1 MINEEAVR
9 KLKNTIYSRQRTV
22 LLEHC
27 AVGSFHNIFDAVVDE
42 DPRIIV
48 FIELEKLQCN
58 YSKKSRLSINEDYTV
73 SIEYN
78 PRFMK
83 IDEIILYDGRKTAL
97 QLLDNRM
104 KDEIY
109 IVGKNMDLLLNGI
122 DDVYIRY
129 LDSVEG
135 FNQIYWEAMAYR
147 EYTILDVHIQFSV
160 EQAQLQVIQKKTE
173 YEIRRIVSEMRG
185 ITRIPV
191 FLKVFL
197 AFSYVS
203 QNCLFNKS
211 AQQEKLEVGQKS
223 NFPNASIA
231 FGVIKDHSASSSGI
245 AWMLK
250 HLLDEM
256 RIENIIVSG
265 KIEDLFLHSDNYYWN
280 MVKLDGLYYHID
292 ASWNIDMDGIFVGGF
307 MKDDGFMSYTH
318 LWYDHYPNAKGSR
331 FDYDYVEDYLVEN
344 GEDLLDMGIPDYLLF
359 PEPVND
365 F

>member
-1 MINEEAVR
+1 MVNEAAVR
-9 KLKNTIYSRQRTV
+9 KLKDSIYSRQRTV
-22 LLEHC
+22 SLEHC
-27 AVGSFHNIFDAVVDE
+27 AVGSFDNIFDAVVDE
-42 DPRIIV
+42 DPRIIIFV
-48 FIELEKLQCN
+48 ELEKLQCK
-58 YSKKSRLSINEDYTV
+58 YSKKSMLSINEDYTV

-78 PRFMK
+78 PKFMK
-83 IDEIILYDGRKTAL
+83 IDEIILYDGRKTAI
-97 QLLDNRM
+97 QLLDDRI

-109 IVGKNMDLLLNGI
+109 IVGKNMDSLLNGM
-122 DDVYIRY
+122 DEVYSRY

-135 FNQIYWEAMAYR
+135 FDQIYWETMTYR
-147 EYTILDVHIQFSV
+147 EYTILDVHVQFFV
-160 EQAQLQVIQKKTE
+160 EQMPLQGILKKTE
-173 YEIRRIVSEMRG
+173 YEIKRIISEMRS

-203 QNCLFNKS
+203 QSCSFNKS
-211 AQQEKLEVGQKS
+211 AQQEKLGAGQRS

-231 FGVIKDHSASSSGI
+231 YGVINDHSASSLGI

-256 RIENIIVSG
+256 RIENIIISG
-265 KIEDLFLHSDNYYWN
+265 KIEDSFLHSDNYHWN

-307 MKDDGFMSYTH
+307 MKDDGFMAYTH
-318 LWYDHYPNAKGSR
+318 LWYDHYPNAKGRR

-344 GEDLLDMGIPDYLLF
+344 GEDLLDMGIPDHLLF